1 MCVSDRLVLSIADP
15 SDEEVDQL
23 GTQDEAMEG
32 EWSEALLH
40 GPLLT
45 GRLIWVQVG
54 IGSIPACGQQ
64 QYSNYRRSGSVL
76 CYMMLCYVRIHY
88 IL

>member
-1 MCVSDRLVLSIADP
+1 MTDRLVLSITDS
-15 SDEEVDQL
+15 SDEQVDQL
-23 GTQDEAMEG
+23 RAQDKAMEG

-54 IGSIPACGQQ
+54 VGSMPAHD
-64 QYSNYRRSGSVL
+64 SHNK
-76 CYMMLCYVRIHY
+76 
-88 IL
+88 